1 MPGKS
6 PRLSESQKKG
16 IEKLKKNLKKQDRRY
31 SDPKASNVG
40 QKNLP
45 KNKISSIKSSKNLS
59 KNLSKNSEKFIKKN
73 CQHICQQI
81 RQKSLSK
88 KFVKKICKKNL

>member
-45 KNKISSIKSSKNLS
+45 KNKISSIKS
-59 KNLSKNSEKFIKKN
+59 KNLSKNSEKFIKEIVNIFVKKFVN
-73 CQHICQQI
+73 
-81 RQKSLSK
+81 
-88 KFVKKICKKNL
+88 KFVKKN